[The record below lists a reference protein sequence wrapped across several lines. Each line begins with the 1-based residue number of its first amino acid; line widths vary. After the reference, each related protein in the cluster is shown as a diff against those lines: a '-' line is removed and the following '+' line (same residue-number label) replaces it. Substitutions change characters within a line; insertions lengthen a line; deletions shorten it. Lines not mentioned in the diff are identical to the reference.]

1 MSKNVTMNIRVD
13 ESTRLEAERIFEQLG
28 LTMSGAI
35 NMFLKQVVREKAVP
49 LSMELDPMFTSW
61 TVKEDMEEARKM
73 RADNI
78 AGVDAD
84 DLAAQMDAIIARAE
98 AKL

>member
-1 MSKNVTMNIRVD
+1 MSKKVSINIRVD
-13 ESTRLEAERIFEQLG
+13 ESTRLEAESIFEQLG
-28 LTMSGAI
+28 LTMSSAI

-49 LSMELDPMFTSW
+49 LSMELDPMFTSR
-61 TVKEDMEEARKM
+61 TVKEDLEEARKM
-73 RADNI
+73 RAGGI

-98 AKL
+98 VRL

>member
-49 LSMELDPMFTSW
+49 LSMELDPMFTSR
-61 TVKEDMEEARKM
+61 TVQEDMEEARRM
-73 RADNI
+73 RAEGID
-78 AGVDAD
+78 GVDAD

-98 AKL
+98 ARL

>member
-13 ESTRLEAERIFEQLG
+13 ESTQLEAERIFEQLG

-35 NMFLKQVVREKAVP
+35 NMFLNQVVREKAVP
-49 LSMELDPMFTSW
+49 LSMELEPMLTPW

-84 DLAAQMDAIIARAE
+84 DLAAQMDAIIDRAE
-98 AKL
+98 ARL

>member
-1 MSKNVTMNIRVD
+1 MPKNISMNIRVD
-13 ESTRLEAERIFEQLG
+13 EAVRLEAESIFEQLG

-49 LSMELDPMFTSW
+49 LSMELDPMFTSR

-73 RADNI
+73 RAE
-78 AGVDAD
+78 GVSGLDAD
-84 DLAAQMDAIIARAE
+84 DLAAEMDTIIARAE
-98 AKL
+98 ARL

>member
-13 ESTRLEAERIFEQLG
+13 ESTQLEAERIFEQLG

-35 NMFLKQVVREKAVP
+35 NMFLNQVVMEKAVP
-49 LSMELDPMFTSW
+49 LSMELEPMLTPW

-98 AKL
+98 ARL

>member
-1 MSKNVTMNIRVD
+1 MSKNVNMNIRVD
-13 ESTRLEAERIFEQLG
+13 ESTRLEAESIFEQLG
-28 LTMSGAI
+28 LTMSSAI
-35 NMFLKQVVREKAVP
+35 NMFLKQVVGEKAVP
-49 LSMELDPMFTSW
+49 LSMELDPMFTSR

-73 RADNI
+73 RAGGI

-98 AKL
+98 VRL

>member
-1 MSKNVTMNIRVD
+1 MSKNVSMNIRVD
-13 ESTRLEAERIFEQLG
+13 ESTRLEAESIFEQLG

-35 NMFLKQVVREKAVP
+35 NMFLNQVVMEKAVP
-49 LSMELDPMFTSW
+49 LSMELEPMLTPW

-84 DLAAQMDAIIARAE
+84 DLAAQMDAIIDRAE
-98 AKL
+98 ARL

>member
-1 MSKNVTMNIRVD
+1 
-13 ESTRLEAERIFEQLG
+13 
-28 LTMSGAI
+28 
-35 NMFLKQVVREKAVP
+35 
-49 LSMELDPMFTSW
+49 MFTSR

-98 AKL
+98 ARL

>member
-1 MSKNVTMNIRVD
+1 MSKNVSMNIRVD
-13 ESTRLEAERIFEQLG
+13 ESTRLEAESIFEQLG

-49 LSMELDPMFTSW
+49 LSMEHDPMFTSR

-73 RADNI
+73 RAEGVG
-78 AGVDAD
+78 GVDAD
-84 DLAAQMDAIIARAE
+84 DLAAQMDAVIARAE
-98 AKL
+98 ARL

>member
-1 MSKNVTMNIRVD
+1 MSKKVSINIRVD
-13 ESTRLEAERIFEQLG
+13 ESTRLEAESIFEQLG

-49 LSMELDPMFTSW
+49 LSMELDPMFTSR

-73 RADNI
+73 RTDNI

-84 DLAAQMDAIIARAE
+84 DLAAQMNAIIARAE
-98 AKL
+98 ARL

>member
-13 ESTRLEAERIFEQLG
+13 ESTRMEAERIFEQLG

-49 LSMELDPMFTSW
+49 LSMELDPMFTSR

>member
-13 ESTRLEAERIFEQLG
+13 ESTQLEAERIFEQLG

-35 NMFLKQVVREKAVP
+35 NMFLNQVVREKAVP
-49 LSMELDPMFTSW
+49 LSMELDPMFTPW

-84 DLAAQMDAIIARAE
+84 DLATQMDAIIARAE
-98 AKL
+98 ARL

>member
-84 DLAAQMDAIIARAE
+84 DLAAQMDAIIDRAE
-98 AKL
+98 ARL

>member
-1 MSKNVTMNIRVD
+1 MSKNVSMNIRVD
-13 ESTRLEAERIFEQLG
+13 ESTRLEAESIFEQLG
-28 LTMSGAI
+28 LTMIGAI
-35 NMFLKQVVREKAVP
+35 NMFLNQVVMEKAVP
-49 LSMELDPMFTSW
+49 LSMELDPMFTPW

-98 AKL
+98 ARL

>member
-13 ESTRLEAERIFEQLG
+13 ESTQLEAERIFEQLG
-28 LTMSGAI
+28 LPMSGAI
-35 NMFLKQVVREKAVP
+35 NMFLNQVVMEKAVP
-49 LSMELDPMFTSW
+49 LSMELDPMFTPW

-98 AKL
+98 VRL

>member
-1 MSKNVTMNIRVD
+1 MD
-13 ESTRLEAERIFEQLG
+13 ESTRLEAEHIFDQLG

-49 LSMELDPMFTSW
+49 LSMELDPMFTSR

-84 DLAAQMDAIIARAE
+84 DLAAQMDAIIAKAE
-98 AKL
+98 ARL

>member
-13 ESTRLEAERIFEQLG
+13 ESTRVEAETIFEQLG

-49 LSMELDPMFTSW
+49 LSLELDPLFTSR
-61 TVKEDMEEARKM
+61 TVKEDMEAARKL
-73 RADNI
+73 RAEGI
-78 AGVDAD
+78 TGVEAD
-84 DLAAQMDAIIARAE
+84 DLAAQMDAILARAE
-98 AKL
+98 ARP